1 MIELAISACAAGA
14 LVVEFLASALPA
26 LHFGGRL
33 QELRVLFQQFQQSV
47 GDDSQR
53 ERLVRHAGWR
63 SLLLGFAS
71 LLIVCLASAIVGAA
85 PLLLQWSEARCSQY
99 GIAVTAT
106 ASIWW
111 MVRRRFQYAA
121 S

>member
-1 MIELAISACAAGA
+1 MIELAITACVAGA
-14 LVVEFLASALPA
+14 LVVEFLAGALPA
-26 LHFGGRL
+26 LHFGARL
-33 QELRVLFQQFQQSV
+33 QELRGLFQHFQQSV
-47 GDDSQR
+47 GDDTAR

-63 SLLLGFAS
+63 SLMLGLAS

-99 GIAVTAT
+99 GVAVTVT
-106 ASIWW
+106 ASVWW
-111 MVRRRFQYAA
+111 LVRSRLQHAA